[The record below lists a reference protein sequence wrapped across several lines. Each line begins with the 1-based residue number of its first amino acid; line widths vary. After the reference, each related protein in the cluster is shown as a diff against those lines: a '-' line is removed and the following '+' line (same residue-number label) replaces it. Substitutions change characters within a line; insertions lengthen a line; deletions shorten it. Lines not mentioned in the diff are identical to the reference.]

1 MTTTKQT
8 ARRPRSARFSA
19 LVKLLNTGYTY
30 TMYSMSRTVSKI
42 VGYEVTVGNVTHDLR
57 YLERKGRIAVV
68 VVNGRILGE
77 TVDSMARIR

>member
-1 MTTTKQT
+1 
-8 ARRPRSARFSA
+8 
-19 LVKLLNTGYTY
+19 
-30 TMYSMSRTVSKI
+30 MYSMSRTVSKI